1 MVGQSVSVAALSA
14 RTGAARAGKVRA
26 AETGVEVRLERLSKS
41 FGPVK
46 AVDDVSLTVPAGTF
60 VTLLGPSGS
69 GKTTTLN
76 LIAGFLAPD
85 SGNIAFD
92 GQAVASVPPHRRNIG
107 MVFQSY
113 ALFPHMTVFENVAY
127 PLRMRERLSRED
139 LAARVADTL
148 GLVGLSK
155 LEARYPRQLSGG
167 QQQRVSMA
175 RALVS
180 RPRLLLMDE
189 PLGAL
194 DKKLRERLQGE
205 IKEIHRRIGSTFV
218 YVTHDQTEAL
228 TMSDLVVVMHESR
241 IVQVGS
247 PREVYEAP
255 IDAFVA
261 DFIGGANLL
270 PGEVIASEGDL
281 CKVRIADGR
290 VIAVPRPGGSPAP
303 GGAVVVFI
311 RPEDIRMHPAGGLA
325 GAGATIPA
333 VIREILYVGES
344 FKVTAMVGAHPVVVR
359 APRTDTEGIEIGSL
373 VVLAWP
379 PQRSRLLAAPAT
391 RSAFS

>member
-1 MVGQSVSVAALSA
+1 MERQGVSLAALSP
-14 RTGAARAGKVRA
+14 
-26 AETGVEVRLERLSKS
+26 AEESSRSGSMHSAEAGVEVRLERLSKS
-41 FGPVK
+41 FGSVK
-46 AVDDVSLTVPAGTF
+46 AVDDISLTIPAGTF

-92 GQAVASVPPHRRNIG
+92 GQPVASVPPHRRNIG

-127 PLRMRERLSRED
+127 PLRMRDQLTREG
-139 LAARVADTL
+139 LAARVAETL
-148 GLVGLSK
+148 ALVGLSS

-205 IKEIHRRIGSTFV
+205 IKEIHERIGSTFV

-228 TMSDLVVVMHESR
+228 TMSDVVVVMHNSR
-241 IVQVGS
+241 IAQVGS
-247 PREVYEAP
+247 PRLVYEAP
-255 IDAFVA
+255 VNAFVA
-261 DFIGGANLL
+261 DFLGGANLL
-270 PGEVIASEGDL
+270 PGELVARQRDSYD
-281 CKVRIADGR
+281 VRIPNGR
-290 VIAVPRPGGSPAP
+290 LIAVPNCGNSLAP
-303 GGAVVVFI
+303 GSAIVVFI
-311 RPEDIRMHPAGGLA
+311 RPEDIRIGLSDELA
-325 GAGATIPA
+325 HGHVTTPA
-333 VIREILYVGES
+333 VIREILYVGET
-344 FKVTAMVGAHPVVVR
+344 FKVTALVGAHPVVVR
-359 APRTDTEGIEIGSL
+359 APRSDTEALDIGSK
-373 VVLAWP
+373 VVLAWRP
-379 PQRSRLLAAPAT
+379 ERSRPLITPDGEAST
-391 RSAFS
+391 